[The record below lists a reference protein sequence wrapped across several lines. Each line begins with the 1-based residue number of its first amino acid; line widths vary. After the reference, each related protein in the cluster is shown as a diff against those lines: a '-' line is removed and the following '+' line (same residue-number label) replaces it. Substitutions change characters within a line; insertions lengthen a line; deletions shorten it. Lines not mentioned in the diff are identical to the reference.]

1 MKKINFIL
9 SLLLLWIVG
18 ATNAGAVITDNYKE
32 VFDTPIDTS
41 DPEFI
46 PALGWGHYTEGF
58 EKNEAGALFHPA
70 YEWYDKGFTIDG
82 VDYSYIYVPSQQG
95 RDAYGG
101 YQCDNDMLITPL
113 IYGKSS
119 FYAKAVSYSYFL
131 RIYKMKEKDGKWV
144 PDGEPIADLTSQLD
158 RSNIKKMEIPE
169 VDGERLGIYANK
181 VQFSVFEADQVV
193 IPETKQLLLFGISS
207 LDKYANADNDGNY
220 TISVTATIKNT
231 GNVNLTTDEPN
242 YNVSIVD
249 SKNQVIVTEPIG
261 KALAAGESTEIK
273 LSYIRNY
280 AKFKDTETI
289 SLVENVGKK
298 SYVVGTYT
306 PVSNEPKFQL
316 YEKGEEKEVAADA
329 SYNFGKTR
337 NDVYKK
343 FTITND
349 GGSALNI
356 TSIDLPEGFST
367 SFDAASVAVEPHT
380 SKDFS
385 IILKGDVVGVH
396 EGTIKFNAGDHT
408 KEIKVKGETAPE
420 TTWTATFEDRKL
432 PVGSR
437 TETSGYYGY
446 WACDDW
452 YKSCS
457 KWATD
462 NDQVTLNVYTS
473 EELKFITPRLKFA
486 EGETFEFDGAR
497 SPSAQDYDS
506 QTTGLTVYYSAD
518 GNSDWK
524 VARTIDIS
532 ELPTEKD
539 KKYKSARFVIDNIP
553 AGSWYIGIGA
563 AKGEIDNL
571 VGGTLDPDAHSW
583 TIASAE
589 FPDKA
594 EVNSV
599 YTASV
604 KVTNVNPVAE
614 KADTYKAKLYVDDEL
629 VSTANGVDIAT
640 GENGVIELS
649 FTPHATGDIKAKI
662 VVEATDID
670 YSLTTDEATVTVNK
684 ESPLSHTQVGKFEN
698 EGKGPVNT
706 WNEKNDS
713 EVLYPA
719 SKLTGLK
726 KGDKITKIVFRARS
740 SYSLKGNK
748 VLAWIENTEDETLAT
763 PFEPRNTEEMT
774 KVFDGLTDFDSCDG
788 KSKDFGDY
796 VIIDFDAPF
805 VYDGKGLRLHL
816 SQELTQGYGSNSY
829 FEVENDKTLCYNRN
843 CGRSSDISEYSYNAV
858 ELPVAHFYVVLDPK
872 AVSSTVTDK
881 SGNAIAGAKVTLKSD
896 NIEYYAVSDATG
908 KYTANVLKNSLTY
921 GSTIEAQGYKKVVAE
936 SVDLD
941 APAAAKMDLDKVVL
955 AADTKAFCVAPMDV
969 PASDLSLVSA
979 KTAFYELASVAD
991 GKANFNIATQLAKNN
1006 VYLVVAKEDGMSV
1019 SFDMYGDIDLAN
1031 EKTTAVGYAD
1041 VATYLCRR
1049 QLTAVDGKKTFRAA
1063 GDKFVAVNFDET
1075 DPTAQLAA
1083 LYAAPFEAVINVA
1096 SDADELEIVLNDT
1109 PSGITNINAAKANA
1123 AGNVYT
1129 VEGVQVSNKGTKALK
1144 PGLYIVNGKKVVVK

>member
-32 VFDTPIDTS
+32 VFNTPIDTS

-46 PALGWGHYTEGF
+46 PAMGWGHYTEGF
-58 EKNEAGALFHPA
+58 EKNQAGALFHPA
-70 YEWYDKGFTIDG
+70 YKWYAKGLAING
-82 VDYSYIYVPSQQG
+82 VTYSYIDVSTQQG
-95 RDAYGG
+95 KDAYNDF
-101 YQCDNDMLITPL
+101 QCDKDMLITPV

-119 FYAKAVSYSYFL
+119 FYAKCGNNCFL
-131 RIYKMKEKDGKWV
+131 RIYKMKEKNGKWV
-144 PDGEPIADLTSQLD
+144 PDGEPIADFASQLD
-158 RSNIKKMEIPE
+158 RWNYKKMEIPE
-169 VDGERLGIYANK
+169 VNGERLGIYASM
-181 VQFSVFEADQVV
+181 VQFGIFEAEQVD

-220 TISVTATIKNT
+220 TISVTASVKNT
-231 GNVNLTTDEPN
+231 GNVDLTTDEPN
-242 YNVSIVD
+242 YSVSIVD
-249 SKNQVIVTEPIG
+249 SKNQVIVTKPIG
-261 KALAAGESTEIK
+261 KALAAGESTEIE
-273 LSYIRNY
+273 LSYTRKY
-280 AKFKDTETI
+280 ADFKDTETI
-289 SLVENVGKK
+289 SLVENVCKK
-298 SYVVGTYT
+298 SYVVGTYI

-316 YEKGEEKEVAADA
+316 FVKGEGTEVAADA
-329 SYNFGKTR
+329 TFNFGKTR

-343 FTITND
+343 FTIMND
-349 GGSALNI
+349 GGGALNI

-396 EGTIKFNAGDHT
+396 EGTVKLNAGDLT

-420 TTWTATFEDRKL
+420 TTWTATFEDKKL

-437 TETSGYYGY
+437 TETNGGYGL
-446 WACDDW
+446 WECDDW
-452 YKSCS
+452 YKSNS
-457 KWATD
+457 KWGTD
-462 NDQVTLNVYTS
+462 NDKTTLNVNTS
-473 EELKFITPRLKFA
+473 VELKFITPRLKFA
-486 EGETFEFDGAR
+486 EGETFEFDAAR
-497 SPSAQDYDS
+497 SHTASYDP

-518 GNSDWK
+518 GNSNWK

-539 KKYKSARFVIDNIP
+539 MMYKPARFVIDNIP

-583 TIASAE
+583 ALASAE
-589 FPDKA
+589 FPEKA

-629 VSTANGVDIAT
+629 VSTANGVDIAP

-684 ESPLSHTQVGKFEN
+684 ESALSHTQVGKFEN
-698 EGKGPVNT
+698 EGSHSPLYT
-706 WNEKNDS
+706 YNEKNES

-726 KGDKITKIVFRARS
+726 KGDKIAKIVFRAKSR
-740 SYSLKGNK
+740 YSMKGNK

-788 KSKDFGDY
+788 NGNDFGDF

-805 VYDGKGLRLHL
+805 VYDGKGLRLHI
-816 SQELTQGYGSNSY
+816 SQELTQGYGGSSY

-843 CGRSSDISEYSYNAV
+843 CYRSADISKYSYYAY
-858 ELPVAHFYVVLDPK
+858 ELPVAHFYVALDPK
-872 AVSSTVTDK
+872 VVSSTVTDK
-881 SGNAIAGAKVTLKSD
+881 SGNAIAGAKITLKSD

-908 KYTANVLKNSLTY
+908 KYTTNVLKGSLAY

-1006 VYLVVAKEDGMSV
+1006 AYLVVAKEDGMSV
-1019 SFDMYGDIDLAN
+1019 SLDMYGDIDLAN
-1031 EKTTAVGYAD
+1031 EKTTAVGDAD

>member
-18 ATNAGAVITDNYKE
+18 ATNAGAVITNNYKE

-58 EKNEAGALFHPA
+58 EKNEAGALFHPD

-95 RDAYGG
+95 KDAYGG
-101 YQCDNDMLITPL
+101 YQYDRDMLITPV

-119 FYAKAVSYSYFL
+119 FYAKSNYNCFL

-144 PDGEPIADLTSQLD
+144 PDGEPIADFTSQLD
-158 RSNIKKMEIPE
+158 MWNIKKFNLPE
-169 VDGERLGIYANK
+169 VDGERLGIYANR
-181 VQFSVFEADQVV
+181 VQFSVFEAAQVD

-207 LDKYANADNDGNY
+207 LDKYANADKDGNY

-273 LSYIRNY
+273 LSYTRNY

-446 WACDDW
+446 WACDNW
-452 YKSCS
+452 YKSSS

-462 NDQVTLNVYTS
+462 NDQVTLNVNTS

-497 SPSAQDYDS
+497 SPSAPDYDP

-706 WNEKNDS
+706 WNEKNES

-719 SKLTGLK
+719 NKLTGLK
-726 KGDKITKIVFRARS
+726 KGDKITKIVFRAKS
-740 SYSLKGNK
+740 NYSKKGNK

-816 SQELTQGYGSNSY
+816 SQELTQGYGSYSY

-908 KYTANVLKNSLTY
+908 KYTANVLKNSLAY

-1031 EKTTAVGYAD
+1031 EKTTAVGDAD

>member
-18 ATNAGAVITDNYKE
+18 ATNAGAAITDNYKE
-32 VFDTPIDTS
+32 VFNTPIDTS

-46 PALGWGHYTEGF
+46 PAMGWGHYTEGF
-58 EKNEAGALFHPA
+58 EKNESGALFHPA
-70 YEWYDKGFTIDG
+70 YKWYDKGFTIDG
-82 VDYSYIYVPSQQG
+82 VDYCYISVPTQQG
-95 RDAYGG
+95 KDALGG
-101 YQCDNDMLITPL
+101 YQYDKDMLITPV

-119 FYAKAVSYSYFL
+119 IYSNAVSYSYFL

-144 PDGEPIADLTSQLD
+144 PDGEPIADFTRQLD
-158 RSNIKKMEIPE
+158 RWHIKKFDIPG
-169 VDGERLGIYANK
+169 VDGERLGIYASSVK
-181 VQFSVFEADQVV
+181 FGVFEADQVD
-193 IPETKQLLLFGISS
+193 IPETKQLSFFGVST
-207 LDKYANADNDGNY
+207 LDKYANADNDGKY
-220 TISVTATIKNT
+220 TITVTASIKNT
-231 GNVNLTTDEPN
+231 GNVDLTTDEPN
-242 YNVSIVD
+242 YSVSIVD
-249 SKNQVIVTEPIG
+249 SKNQVIVTKPIG
-261 KALAAGESTEIK
+261 KALAAGESTEIE
-273 LSYIRNY
+273 LSYTRNY
-280 AKFKDTETI
+280 ADFKDTETI
-289 SLVENVGKK
+289 SLVENVCKK

-316 YEKGEEKEVAADA
+316 FEKGEETEVAADA

-349 GGSALNI
+349 GGGALNI

-385 IILKGDVVGVH
+385 IILKGDAVGVH
-396 EGTIKFNAGDHT
+396 EGTVKFNAGDLT

-420 TTWTATFEDRKL
+420 TTWTATFEDKKL

-437 TETSGYYGY
+437 TEKYGTYGY
-446 WACDDW
+446 WDYDAY
-452 YKSCS
+452 YKAYS
-457 KWATD
+457 KWVTD
-462 NDQVTLNVYTS
+462 NDHATLNVNTS
-473 EELKFITPRLKFA
+473 EEVKFITPRLKFA
-486 EGETFEFDGAR
+486 EGETFEFDAAR
-497 SPSAQDYDS
+497 SPSTSSYS
-506 QTTGLTVYYSAD
+506 PQTTGLTVYYSAD

-524 VARTIDIS
+524 VARTIDLS
-532 ELPTEKD
+532 ELPTEKNS
-539 KKYKSARFVIDNIP
+539 KYKSARFVIDNIP

-583 TIASAE
+583 ALASAE

-629 VSTANGVDIAT
+629 VSTANGVDIAP

-670 YSLTTDEATVTVNK
+670 YSLATDEATVTVNK
-684 ESPLSHTQVGKFEN
+684 ESALSHTQVGKFDA
-698 EGKGPVNT
+698 EGKAPFDT
-706 WNEKNDS
+706 YNEKNET

-719 SKLTGLK
+719 SKLSGLK
-726 KGDKITKIVFRARS
+726 KGDKIAKLVFRAK
-740 SYSLKGNK
+740 SLYTQKNEK
-748 VLAWIENTEDETLAT
+748 VLAWMENTADEIVAT
-763 PFEPRNTEEMT
+763 PFEPRNTDEMT
-774 KVFDGLTDFDSCDG
+774 KVFDGIIDFVSCDN
-788 KSKDFGDY
+788 SSTDFGDY
-796 VIIDFDAPF
+796 VIIEFDAPF
-805 VYDGKGLRLHL
+805 VYDGKGLRLHI
-816 SQELTQGYGSNSY
+816 SQELTSGYSGSSY
-829 FEVENDKTLCYNRN
+829 FEVENDNTLCYNRK
-843 CGRSSDISEYSYNAV
+843 CYSSSDITTRSYSAV
-858 ELPVAHFYVVLDPK
+858 EFPVTHFYVALDPK
-872 AVSSTVTDK
+872 EVSSTVTDK

-908 KYTANVLKNSLTY
+908 KYTTNVVKSSLAY

-1006 VYLVVAKEDGMSV
+1006 AYLVVAKEDGMSV
-1019 SFDMYGDIDLAN
+1019 SLDMYGDIDLAN
-1031 EKTTAVGYAD
+1031 EKTTAVGDAD

>member
-32 VFDTPIDTS
+32 VFNTPIDTS

-70 YEWYDKGFTIDG
+70 YKWYDKGFTING
-82 VDYSYIYVPSQQG
+82 VDYSYISVPSQQG
-95 RDAYGG
+95 KDAYGAS
-101 YQCDNDMLITPL
+101 QCDKDMLITPV

-119 FYAKAVSYSYFL
+119 FYAKCNYNCFL

-144 PDGEPIADLTSQLD
+144 PDGEPIADYTSQLD
-158 RSNIKKMEIPE
+158 RWNIKKFDLPE
-169 VDGERLGIYANK
+169 VDGKRLGFYANM
-181 VQFSVFEADQVV
+181 VQFSVFEAEQVD

-220 TISVTATIKNT
+220 TISVKASIKNT
-231 GNVNLTTDEPN
+231 GNVDLTTDEPN
-242 YNVSIVD
+242 YSVSIVD
-249 SKNQVIVTEPIG
+249 SKNQVIVTKPIG
-261 KALAAGESTEIK
+261 KALAAGESTEIE
-273 LSYIRNY
+273 LSYTRKY
-280 AKFKDTETI
+280 ADFKDTETI
-289 SLVENVGKK
+289 SLVENVCKK
-298 SYVVGTYT
+298 SYVVGTYI

-316 YEKGEEKEVAADA
+316 YEKGEETEVAADA

-349 GGSALNI
+349 GGGALNI

-385 IILKGDVVGVH
+385 IILKGDAVGVH
-396 EGTIKFNAGDHT
+396 EGTVKLNAGDLT

-420 TTWTATFEDRKL
+420 TTWTATFEDKKL

-437 TETSGYYGY
+437 TETSGYYGLWNY
-446 WACDDW
+446 DSY
-452 YKSCS
+452 YKAYS
-457 KWATD
+457 KWVTD
-462 NDQVTLNVYTS
+462 NDQVTLNINTS

-497 SPSAQDYDS
+497 SPSASDYYP

-532 ELPTEKD
+532 ELPTEKNM
-539 KKYKSARFVIDNIP
+539 KYKSARFVIDNIP

-571 VGGTLDPDAHSW
+571 VGGTLDPDAHAW
-583 TIASAE
+583 ALASSI
-589 FPDKA
+589 FPAKA
-594 EVNSV
+594 EVNNV

-629 VSTANGVDIAT
+629 VGTANGVDIAP
-640 GENGVIELS
+640 GENGMIEVS

-670 YSLTTDEATVTVNK
+670 YSLATDEATVTVNK
-684 ESPLSHTQVGKFEN
+684 ESALSHTQAGKFEN
-698 EGKGPVNT
+698 EGNKSPFYT
-706 WNEKNDS
+706 YNEKNES

-726 KGDKITKIVFRARS
+726 KGDKIAKLVFRAKS

-748 VLAWIENTEDETLAT
+748 VLVWIENTEDETIAT

-788 KSKDFGDY
+788 SGKDFGDY
-796 VIIDFDAPF
+796 VIINFDAPF
-805 VYDGKGLRLHL
+805 EYDGKGLRLHL
-816 SQELTQGYGSNSY
+816 SQVLTQGFGGSSY

-843 CGRSSDISEYSYNAV
+843 CYNSGDISKYSYYAY
-858 ELPVAHFYVVLDPK
+858 ELPVAHFYVALDPK
-872 AVSSTVTDK
+872 VVSSTVTDK

-908 KYTANVLKNSLTY
+908 KYTTNVVKGSLAY
-921 GSTIEAQGYKKVVAE
+921 GSTIEAKGYKTVVAE

-941 APAAAKMDLDKVVL
+941 APAAAKMALDKVVL

-1006 VYLVVAKEDGMSV
+1006 AYLVVAKEDGMSV
-1019 SFDMYGDIDLAN
+1019 SLDMYGDIDLAN
-1031 EKTTAVGYAD
+1031 EKTTAVGDAD

-1109 PSGITNINAAKANA
+1109 PSGITNINATKANA

>member
-1 MKKINFIL
+1 MEKINFIL

-32 VFDTPIDTS
+32 VFNTPIDTS

-46 PALGWGHYTEGF
+46 PAMGWGHYTEGF
-58 EKNEAGALFHPA
+58 EKNQAGALFHPA
-70 YEWYDKGFTIDG
+70 YKWYAKGLAING
-82 VDYSYIYVPSQQG
+82 VTYSYIDVSTQQG
-95 RDAYGG
+95 KDAYDDF
-101 YQCDNDMLITPL
+101 QCDKDMLITPV

-119 FYAKAVSYSYFL
+119 FYAKCGNNCFL
-131 RIYKMKEKDGKWV
+131 RIYKMKEKNGKWV
-144 PDGEPIADLTSQLD
+144 PDGEPIADFKSQLD
-158 RSNIKKMEIPE
+158 RWNYKKMEIPE
-169 VDGERLGIYANK
+169 VDGERLGIYASM
-181 VQFSVFEADQVV
+181 VQFGIFEAEQVD

-220 TISVTATIKNT
+220 TISVKASIKNT
-231 GNVNLTTDEPN
+231 GNVDLTTDEPN
-242 YNVSIVD
+242 YSVSIVD
-249 SKNQVIVTEPIG
+249 SKNQVIVTKPIG
-261 KALAAGESTEIK
+261 KALAAGESTEIE
-273 LSYIRNY
+273 LSYTRNY
-280 AKFKDTETI
+280 RDFKDTETI
-289 SLVENVGKK
+289 SLVDNVSKK
-298 SYVVGTYT
+298 SYVVGTYI

-316 YEKGEEKEVAADA
+316 FVKGEGTEVAADA
-329 SYNFGKTR
+329 TFNFGKTR

-343 FTITND
+343 FTIMND
-349 GGSALNI
+349 GGGALNI

-396 EGTIKFNAGDHT
+396 EGTVKLNAGDLT
-408 KEIKVKGETAPE
+408 KEVKVKGETAPE
-420 TTWTATFEDRKL
+420 TTWTATFEDKKL

-437 TETSGYYGY
+437 TETNGYYGL

-452 YKSCS
+452 YKSYS
-457 KWATD
+457 KWVTD
-462 NDQVTLNVYTS
+462 NDKTTLNINTTV
-473 EELKFITPRLKFA
+473 ELKFITPRLKFA
-486 EGETFEFDGAR
+486 EGETFEFDASRSHGA
-497 SPSAQDYDS
+497 SDYYP

-539 KKYKSARFVIDNIP
+539 MMYKPARFVIDNIP

-583 TIASAE
+583 ALASAE
-589 FPDKA
+589 FPAKA

-604 KVTNVNPVAE
+604 KITNVNPVAE

-629 VSTANGVDIAT
+629 VSTANGVDIAP
-640 GENGVIELS
+640 GENGMIELS
-649 FTPHATGDIKAKI
+649 FTPHATGDVKAKI
-662 VVEATDID
+662 VVEATDKD
-670 YSLTTDEATVTVNK
+670 YTLTTDVATVTVDK
-684 ESPLSHTQVGKFEN
+684 ETALSHIQVGKFEDS
-698 EGKGPVNT
+698 GSSPFNT
-706 WNEKNDS
+706 NYEKN
-713 EVLYPA
+713 EAEILYPV
-719 SKLTGLK
+719 SKLSGLK
-726 KGDKITKIVFRARS
+726 KGDKIAKIVFRAKT
-740 SYSLKGNK
+740 SYSLKGHK
-748 VLAWIENTEDETLAT
+748 VLAWMENTEDETVAT
-763 PFEPRNTEEMT
+763 PFEPRNTDEMT
-774 KVFDGLTDFDSCDG
+774 KVFDGT
-788 KSKDFGDY
+788 
-796 VIIDFDAPF
+796 IDFISSDGNVKDYDDYIIIELDAPF

-816 SQELTQGYGSNSY
+816 LQNLNGWGRTVNY
-829 FEVENDKTLCYNRN
+829 EVEKDKTLCYNRK
-843 CGRSSDISEYSYNAV
+843 CYGGSDITTCSYNAI
-858 ELPVAHFYVVLDPK
+858 EFPVTHFYVALDPK
-872 AVSSTVTDK
+872 EVSSTVTDK

-908 KYTANVLKNSLTY
+908 KYTTNVLKSSLAY

-1006 VYLVVAKEDGMSV
+1006 AYLVVAKEDGMSV
-1019 SFDMYGDIDLAN
+1019 SLDMYGDIDLAN
-1031 EKTTAVGYAD
+1031 EKTTAVGDAD

>member
-32 VFDTPIDTS
+32 VFNTPIDTS

-46 PALGWGHYTEGF
+46 PAMGWGHYTEGF
-58 EKNEAGALFHPA
+58 EKNKAGALFHPA
-70 YEWYDKGFTIDG
+70 YKWYDKGFTIDG
-82 VDYSYIYVPSQQG
+82 VDYSYISVSTQEG
-95 RDAYGG
+95 KDAYDGF
-101 YQCDNDMLITPL
+101 QCDKDMLITPV

-119 FYAKAVSYSYFL
+119 FYAKCGYNCFL
-131 RIYKMKEKDGKWV
+131 RIYKMKEKNGKWV
-144 PDGEPIADLTSQLD
+144 PDGEPIADFTSKLD
-158 RSNIKKMEIPE
+158 RWNIKKFDIPE
-169 VDGERLGIYANK
+169 VDGERLGIYASM
-181 VQFSVFEADQVV
+181 VQFSVFEAEQVD
-193 IPETKQLLLFGISS
+193 IPKTKQLLLFGISS

-220 TISVTATIKNT
+220 TITVTASIKNT
-231 GNVNLTTDEPN
+231 GNVDLTTAEPN
-242 YNVSIVD
+242 YSVSIVD

-261 KALAAGESTEIK
+261 KALAAGESTDIK
-273 LSYIRNY
+273 LSYTRNY
-280 AKFKDTETI
+280 RDFKDTETI

-316 YEKGEEKEVAADA
+316 FEKGEKTEVAADA

-349 GGSALNI
+349 GGGALNI

-385 IILKGDVVGVH
+385 IILKGDAVGVH
-396 EGTIKFNAGDHT
+396 EGTVKLNAGDLT

-420 TTWTATFEDRKL
+420 TTWTATFEDKKL

-437 TETSGYYGY
+437 TETNGYYGL

-452 YKSCS
+452 YKSYS
-457 KWATD
+457 KWVTD
-462 NDQVTLNVYTS
+462 NDKTTLDVNTS
-473 EELKFITPRLKFA
+473 VELKFITPRLKFA
-486 EGETFEFDGAR
+486 EGETFEFDAAR
-497 SPSAQDYDS
+497 SHSTTSSSP

-539 KKYKSARFVIDNIP
+539 MMYKPARFVIDKIP

-583 TIASAE
+583 ALASAE
-589 FPDKA
+589 FPSKA

-629 VSTANGVDIAT
+629 VGTANGVDIAP
-640 GENGVIELS
+640 GENGMIEVS
-649 FTPHATGDIKAKI
+649 FTPHATGDVKAKI
-662 VVEATDID
+662 VVEATDKD
-670 YSLTTDEATVTVNK
+670 YTLTTDVATVTVDK
-684 ESPLSHTQVGKFEN
+684 ETALSHIQVGKFEDS
-698 EGKGPVNT
+698 GSSPFNT
-706 WNEKNDS
+706 NYEKN
-713 EVLYPA
+713 EAEILYPV
-719 SKLTGLK
+719 SKLSGLK
-726 KGDKITKIVFRARS
+726 KGDKIAKIVFRAKT
-740 SYSLKGNK
+740 SYSMKGHK
-748 VLAWIENTEDETLAT
+748 VLAWMENTEDETVAT
-763 PFEPRNTEEMT
+763 PFEPRNTDEMT
-774 KVFDGLTDFDSCDG
+774 KVFDGT
-788 KSKDFGDY
+788 
-796 VIIDFDAPF
+796 IDFIASDGNVKDYDDYIIIELDAPF

-816 SQELTQGYGSNSY
+816 LQNLNGWGHTVNY
-829 FEVENDKTLCYNRN
+829 EVEKDKTLCYNRK
-843 CGRSSDISEYSYNAV
+843 CYGGSDITTCSYNAI
-858 ELPVAHFYVVLDPK
+858 EFPVTHFYVALDPK
-872 AVSSTVTDK
+872 EVSSTVTDK

-908 KYTANVLKNSLTY
+908 KYTTNVVKSSLAY

-1006 VYLVVAKEDGMSV
+1006 AYLVVAKEDGMSV
-1019 SFDMYGDIDLAN
+1019 SLDMYGDLDLAN
-1031 EKTTAVGYAD
+1031 EKTTAVGDAD